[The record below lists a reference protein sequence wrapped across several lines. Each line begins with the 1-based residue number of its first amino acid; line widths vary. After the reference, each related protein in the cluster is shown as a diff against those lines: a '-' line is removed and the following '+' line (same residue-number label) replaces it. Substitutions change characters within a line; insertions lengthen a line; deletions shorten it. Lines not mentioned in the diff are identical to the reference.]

1 LARVV
6 AALLLTPLLAVP
18 LFVLGGRIAD
28 GLDDDASNG
37 VFALD
42 VLLGIGG
49 PALLAVLVAYRR
61 VGIPIAVVL
70 GVASGVISAGVLLAA
85 FVIYCDSRDCI
96 V

>member
-1 LARVV
+1 MARVA
-6 AALLLTPLLAVP
+6 AALLFPPFLAVP

-49 PALLAVLVAYRR
+49 PALLAAVVAYRK
-61 VGIPIAVVL
+61 VGIPIAVVF
-70 GVASGVISAGVLLAA
+70 GIASGVISAAVLLVA
-85 FVIYCDSRDCI
+85 FLIYCDSRDCI